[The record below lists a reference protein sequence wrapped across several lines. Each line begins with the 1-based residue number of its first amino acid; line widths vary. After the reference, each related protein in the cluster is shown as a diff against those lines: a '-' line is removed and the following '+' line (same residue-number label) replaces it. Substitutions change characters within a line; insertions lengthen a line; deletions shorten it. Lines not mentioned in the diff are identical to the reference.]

1 MGLRIFCRTVSITI
15 VLLMPSTSTYPPPG
29 VRPLSLAIRPGD
41 IIFTRQA
48 DPALV
53 KEREPTTGVLRLDRD
68 KDAVKEIA
76 RHGYING
83 IDPDKRQEFL
93 AILDEVKGATE
104 DPAQRID
111 LLKNRIELLEQDP
124 KNSNLSRYLRSEMA
138 HLMNVFGVKPRE
150 FSIDSFKLR

>member
-1 MGLRIFCRTVSITI
+1 MTDIIALGARPASCPLSET
-15 VLLMPSTSTYPPPG
+15 P
-29 VRPLSLAIRPGD
+29 PLSLAIRPGD

-53 KEREPTTGVLRLDRD
+53 KERDPATGILRLDRD
-68 KDAVKEIA
+68 QNAVKEMA

-83 IDPDKRQEFL
+83 VDSDKRQEFL

-111 LLKNRIELLEQDP
+111 LLKNRIEQLEQDP
-124 KNSNLSRYLRSEMA
+124 KNSRLSRYLRSEMA
-138 HLMNVFGVKPRE
+138 HLMNVYGVKPRE
-150 FSIDSFKLR
+150 FSIDGFKIRS